1 MLGPDEARQLGRAE
15 QQAISGELT
24 SWQLSGA
31 NIMEQIS
38 RGCLR
43 RLFLLTVVVSG
54 ASVLWAYA
62 QAQAPSSA
70 PISAPPAA
78 SNLGLKQYVLPD
90 HTASA
95 MLPPDWRVVQTGLAF
110 ISAQGPNGEIAMF
123 GVLVPAH
130 DGSTTSITPTVLNQP
145 YTASPKEKFTQSLN
159 WVRARSGKAPVPIDF
174 KSQAPIADAPKAFGQ
189 CDKFTALVG
198 AQGQLAMEADQ
209 CSMPVD
215 SSGNYKNFF
224 KVVAVSAAQ
233 ARAERPALE
242 AILASY
248 QLNPTAIQK
257 AQQSGAVGPKGAGG
271 GSPAASAAQA
281 GGNSG
286 GSALTWA
293 QAIAQVNAMHAQF
306 AATTAQ
312 ANAINRQTMAGMA
325 ATNNA
330 VNNFDMG
337 VLRGDTPVYA
347 VGQSNPL
354 FWIGN

>member
-1 MLGPDEARQLGRAE
+1 MDQFSATR
-15 QQAISGELT
+15 
-24 SWQLSGA
+24 
-31 NIMEQIS
+31 
-38 RGCLR
+38 LR
-43 RLFLLTVVVSG
+43 RILLATCVVS
-54 ASVLWAYA
+54 SLL
-62 QAQAPSSA
+62 APWRMA
-70 PISAPPAA
+70 LAADPTAVPAAA
-78 SNLGLKQYVLPD
+78 SNSGLKQYVLPD

-95 MLPPDWRVVQTGLAF
+95 MLPPDWKVVQTGVAF

-130 DGSTTSITPTVLNQP
+130 DGSTTSITPALLNQP
-145 YTASPKEKFTQSLN
+145 YSASPKDKFTQSLN
-159 WVRARSGKAPVPIDF
+159 WVRARNGKGAVAVEF
-174 KSQAPIADAPKAFGQ
+174 KSESPIADTPKAFGQ

-233 ARAERPALE
+233 AQAERGALE
-242 AILASY
+242 AILASF
-248 QLNPTAIQK
+248 QLNPAALLK
-257 AQQSGAVGPKGAGG
+257 AQQSGTSVPKVGGSSAPAASGAQSGTGG
-271 GSPAASAAQA
+271 GS
-281 GGNSG
+281 

-325 ATNNA
+325 ATNNS

>member
-1 MLGPDEARQLGRAE
+1 MDQFSATR
-15 QQAISGELT
+15 
-24 SWQLSGA
+24 
-31 NIMEQIS
+31 
-38 RGCLR
+38 LR
-43 RLFLLTVVVSG
+43 RILLATCVVS
-54 ASVLWAYA
+54 SLL
-62 QAQAPSSA
+62 APWRMA
-70 PISAPPAA
+70 LAADPTAVPAAA
-78 SNLGLKQYVLPD
+78 SNSGLKQYVLPD

-95 MLPPDWRVVQTGLAF
+95 MLPPDWKVVQTGVAF

-130 DGSTTSITPTVLNQP
+130 DGSTTSITPALLNQP
-145 YTASPKEKFTQSLN
+145 YSASPKDKFTQSLN
-159 WVRARSGKAPVPIDF
+159 WVRARNGKGAVAVEF
-174 KSQAPIADAPKAFGQ
+174 KSESPIADTPKAFGQ

-233 ARAERPALE
+233 AQAERGALE
-242 AILASY
+242 AILASF
-248 QLNPTAIQK
+248 QLNPAALQK
-257 AQQSGAVGPKGAGG
+257 AQQSGASVPKVGG
-271 GSPAASAAQA
+271 GAAPAASGAQSGA
-281 GGNSG
+281 GSG
-286 GSALTWA
+286 SGSALTWA

-325 ATNNA
+325 ATNNS

>member
-1 MLGPDEARQLGRAE
+1 MDQN
-15 QQAISGELT
+15 S
-24 SWQLSGA
+24 A
-31 NIMEQIS
+31 N
-38 RGCLR
+38 GLR
-43 RLFLLTVVVSG
+43 RVLLSSWVVS
-54 ASVLWAYA
+54 SVLAPWMLA
-62 QAQAPSSA
+62 QAADPSSA
-70 PISAPPAA
+70 PVAAP
-78 SNLGLKQYVLPD
+78 NQGLKQYVLPD

-95 MLPPDWRVVQTGLAF
+95 MLPPNWKVVQTGVAF

-130 DGSTTSITPTVLNQP
+130 DGNTTSITPAVLNQP
-145 YTASPKEKFTQSLN
+145 YSASAKDKFTQSLN
-159 WVRARSGKAPVPIDF
+159 WVRARNGKGAVAVEF
-174 KSQAPIADAPKAFGQ
+174 KSENPIADAPKAFGQ
-189 CDKFTALVG
+189 CDRFTAVVG

-233 ARAERPALE
+233 AQAERGALE
-242 AILASY
+242 AMPASY
-248 QLNPTAIQK
+248 QLNPAALQK
-257 AQQSGAVGPKGAGG
+257 AQQPGATVPKAGG
-271 GSPAASAAQA
+271 GTAPAASAAQ
-281 GGNSG
+281 GGSANG
-286 GSALTWA
+286 NGSALTWA

-325 ATNNA
+325 ASNNA

>member
-1 MLGPDEARQLGRAE
+1 MDLIYA
-15 QQAISGELT
+15 
-24 SWQLSGA
+24 
-31 NIMEQIS
+31 
-38 RGCLR
+38 R
-43 RLFLLTVVVSG
+43 RLPVLLAPALAAAVIFATP
-54 ASVLWAYA
+54 A
-62 QAQAPSSA
+62 QAQSSSPTSVPA
-70 PISAPPAA
+70 SAT
-78 SNLGLKQYVLPD
+78 NLGLMQYVLPD

-95 MLPPDWRVVQTGLAF
+95 MLPPNWKVVQTGVAF

-130 DGSTTSITPTVLNQP
+130 DGSATSVTPALLNQP
-145 YTASPKEKFTQSLN
+145 YSASAKDKFTQSLN
-159 WVRARSGKAPVPIDF
+159 WVRARNGKGPVPVDF
-174 KSQAPIADAPKAFGQ
+174 KSQAPIADTPKAFGQ

-233 ARAERPALE
+233 AQAERSGLE

-248 QLNPTAIQK
+248 QLNPAALQK
-257 AQQSGAVGPKGAGG
+257 AQQSGGTVPKAGAAGAAAPSG
-271 GSPAASAAQA
+271 AQGSGAA
-281 GGNSG
+281 NSNG
-286 GSALTWA
+286 SGSALTWA

-325 ATNNA
+325 ASNNA

>member
-1 MLGPDEARQLGRAE
+1 MDQFSATR
-15 QQAISGELT
+15 
-24 SWQLSGA
+24 
-31 NIMEQIS
+31 
-38 RGCLR
+38 LR
-43 RLFLLTVVVSG
+43 RILLSACVVS
-54 ASVLWAYA
+54 SVL
-62 QAQAPSSA
+62 APWRVA
-70 PISAPPAA
+70 LATDPTAVPAPAA
-78 SNLGLKQYVLPD
+78 NPGLKQYVLPD

-95 MLPPDWRVVQTGLAF
+95 MLPPNWKVVQTGVAF

-130 DGSTTSITPTVLNQP
+130 DGGSTSITPAVLNQP
-145 YTASPKEKFTQSLN
+145 YSASPKDKFTQSLN
-159 WVRARSGKAPVPIDF
+159 WVRARNGKGAIPVEF
-174 KSQAPIADAPKAFGQ
+174 KSESPIADTPKAFGQ
-189 CDKFTALVG
+189 CEKFTALVG

-233 ARAERPALE
+233 AQAERGALE

-248 QLNPTAIQK
+248 QLNPAALQK
-257 AQQSGAVGPKGAGG
+257 AQQSGASVAKAGG
-271 GSPAASAAQA
+271 GAAPAASGGQSAA
-281 GGNSG
+281 GSG
-286 GSALTWA
+286 SGSALTWA

-325 ATNNA
+325 ASNNA

>member
-1 MLGPDEARQLGRAE
+1 MGHSCARR
-15 QQAISGELT
+15 
-24 SWQLSGA
+24 
-31 NIMEQIS
+31 
-38 RGCLR
+38 LR
-43 RLFLLTVVVSG
+43 RLRLAILMATVTL
-54 ASVLWAYA
+54 AAWTLAPA
-62 QAQAPSSA
+62 ADPSSA
-70 PISAPPAA
+70 PAAP
-78 SNLGLKQYVLPD
+78 SSMGLKQYVLPD

-95 MLPPDWRVVQTGLAF
+95 MLPPNWKVIQTGVAF

-130 DGSTTSITPTVLNQP
+130 DGSATSVTPTVLNQP
-145 YTASPKEKFTQSLN
+145 YSASPKDKFTQSLS
-159 WVRARSGKAPVPIDF
+159 WVRARNGQAPVPIDF
-174 KSQAPIADAPKAFGQ
+174 KSEDPITDAPKAFGQ
-189 CDKFTALVG
+189 CNKFTALVG

-233 ARAERPALE
+233 AGAERADLE

-248 QLNPTAIQK
+248 QLNPAALQK
-257 AQQSGAVGPKGAGG
+257 AQQPTGTAPKAGG
-271 GSPAASAAQA
+271 GAAPAGSGAQA
-281 GGNSG
+281 GGGAASG
-286 GSALTWA
+286 SGSGSALTWA

-325 ATNNA
+325 AANNSA
-330 VNNFDMG
+330 NNFDLG
-337 VLRGDTPVYA
+337 VIRGDTPVYA

>member
-1 MLGPDEARQLGRAE
+1 MNQIAASRIRRVLCSTVLVAGALA
-15 QQAISGELT
+15 
-24 SWQLSGA
+24 SWSAALA
-31 NIMEQIS
+31 AD
-38 RGCLR
+38 
-43 RLFLLTVVVSG
+43 VS
-54 ASVLWAYA
+54 
-62 QAQAPSSA
+62 
-70 PISAPPAA
+70 SAPPAA
-78 SNLGLKQYVLPD
+78 PNLGLKQYVLPD

-95 MLPPDWRVVQTGLAF
+95 MLPPNWKVVQTGVAF
-110 ISAQGPNGEIAMF
+110 ISAQGPNGELAMF

-130 DGSTTSITPTVLNQP
+130 DGSTTSVTPTLLNQP
-145 YTASPKEKFTQSLN
+145 YSASPKDKFTQSLN
-159 WVRARSGKAPVPIDF
+159 WVRARNGKAAVPIDF
-174 KSQAPIADAPKAFGQ
+174 KSENPIADTPKAFGQ
-189 CDKFTALVG
+189 CEKFTALVG

-233 ARAERPALE
+233 AQAERSILE

-248 QLNPTAIQK
+248 QLNPSALQK
-257 AQQSGAVGPKGAGG
+257 AQQSGAATPKTSGAAAPAGSGAQG
-271 GSPAASAAQA
+271 GSAANGS
-281 GGNSG
+281 

-312 ANAINRQTMAGMA
+312 ANAINQQTMRGIA
-325 ATNNA
+325 ATNNS

>member
-1 MLGPDEARQLGRAE
+1 MDKISARRSRHTQLPA
-15 QQAISGELT
+15 L
-24 SWQLSGA
+24 
-31 NIMEQIS
+31 M
-38 RGCLR
+38 
-43 RLFLLTVVVSG
+43 
-54 ASVLWAYA
+54 ASVTLATLV
-62 QAQAPSSA
+62 QAQSSS
-70 PISAPPAA
+70 PISTPAAA

-95 MLPPDWRVVQTGLAF
+95 MLPPNWKVVQTGVAF

-130 DGSTTSITPTVLNQP
+130 DGSTTSVTPAVLNQP
-145 YTASPKEKFTQSLN
+145 YSASAKDKFTQSLN
-159 WVRARSGKAPVPIDF
+159 WVRARNGKSPVPVDF
-174 KSQAPIADAPKAFGQ
+174 KSQAPIADTPKAFGQ

-233 ARAERPALE
+233 AQAERSSLE

-248 QLNPTAIQK
+248 QLNPAALQK
-257 AQQSGAVGPKGAGG
+257 AQQSSVTVPRTGAT
-271 GSPAASAAQA
+271 AAAPSGAQA
-281 GGNSG
+281 GGAANSSG
-286 GSALTWA
+286 SGSALTWA

-325 ATNNA
+325 ASNNA

>member
-1 MLGPDEARQLGRAE
+1 
-15 QQAISGELT
+15 
-24 SWQLSGA
+24 
-31 NIMEQIS
+31 
-38 RGCLR
+38 
-43 RLFLLTVVVSG
+43 
-54 ASVLWAYA
+54 
-62 QAQAPSSA
+62 
-70 PISAPPAA
+70 
-78 SNLGLKQYVLPD
+78 
-90 HTASA
+90 
-95 MLPPDWRVVQTGLAF
+95 MLPPTWKVVQTGVAF

-130 DGSTTSITPTVLNQP
+130 DGGATSVTPTVLNQP
-145 YTASPKEKFTQSLN
+145 YSANPKDKFTQSLN
-159 WVRARSGKAPVPIDF
+159 WVRARNGKSPVPVDF
-174 KSQAPIADAPKAFGQ
+174 KSQAPITDAPKAFGQ

-198 AQGQLAMEADQ
+198 DQGQLAMEADQ

-233 ARAERPALE
+233 AQSARSALE

-248 QLNPTAIQK
+248 QLNPAALQK
-257 AQQSGAVGPKGAGG
+257 AQQPSATAPKAGG
-271 GSPAASAAQA
+271 GTSLAASGAQA
-281 GGNSG
+281 GNAAGGN

-312 ANAINRQTMAGMA
+312 ANAITRQTMAGMA
-325 ATNNA
+325 ATNNS